1 MYRSAKYNHSNYELI
16 EYSNVLLTHI
26 FYWWKDLRFFV
37 TKIIFFGYTSRYL
50 VHRVYSSTALCLS
63 YCSFRSRIK
72 IIAIVGPSEQL
83 LLRTAVHSLTTTTIF
98 FFLFRFDNF
107 LPLHHQFFFWGF
119 FIRITRWTKIRLS
132 EDLSL
137 KQAYHNAVDY
147 DSIVQF

>member
-1 MYRSAKYNHSNYELI
+1 MSWLNKMT
-16 EYSNVLLTHI
+16 LLTHF
-26 FYWWKDLRFFV
+26 FYWWKGYVFVV
-37 TKIIFFGYTSRYL
+37 TKIIIFFVYTSRYL
-50 VHRVYSSTALCLS
+50 VYRVRSSTTLWLP
-63 YCSFRSRIK
+63 YCSFRSSCK
-72 IIAIVGPSEQL
+72 ITAIVGLFERL

-132 EDLSL
+132 KDLSL
-137 KQAYHNAVDY
+137 KQAYHNAVNY